1 MDKQAFKDEI
11 LLQLTGGLLELEID
25 DTIIDK
31 IINATLREVQRY
43 ITSTKLVTIPFSQCI
58 DLSEYKVN
66 TVVAIYR
73 TEPYGTNTS
82 QGGVSGV
89 MDPMYASQWQL
100 ISGTGNLYNFQDYV
114 YNYASWNTL
123 AQIRNTTSTDLDF
136 RFDKSSNNLYVNIAM
151 NRPSTITIEYIPRFD
166 DISEVWSDY
175 WIDVI
180 LRLATAQSKV
190 IVGRIRSRYKLSNAL
205 WVQDGDTM
213 LAEGLQE
220 VADIREKLLAS
231 TQLVYP
237 ID

>member
-1 MDKQAFKDEI
+1 M
-11 LLQLTGGLLELEID
+11 
-25 DTIIDK
+25 
-31 IINATLREVQRY
+31 
-43 ITSTKLVTIPFSQCI
+43 
-58 DLSEYKVN
+58 
-66 TVVAIYR
+66 
-73 TEPYGTNTS
+73 
-82 QGGVSGV
+82 
-89 MDPMYASQWQL
+89 
-100 ISGTGNLYNFQDYV
+100 
-114 YNYASWNTL
+114 